1 MVLIAVPYMPAAQ
14 TLSFSGCDAAR
25 TLTRYEPADWVYGS
39 LTSGTYISTAFA
51 RDPVVRVGIMS
62 VRAMLAALLYP
73 AARHPLTAAAAAA
86 AFASPLGLVPAFAT
100 SVSVSVPARGNG
112 APPRLPLARPR
123 RAAAAVLALAAA
135 ALPPFASG
143 SRFVP
148 LKIAMRGAIYQLL
161 ILDCA
166 R

>member
-14 TLSFSGCDAAR
+14 TFSFSGCDAAR

-51 RDPVVRVGIMS
+51 RDPVVRVGILS
-62 VRAMLAALLYP
+62 VRAMLAALLYQ
-73 AARHPLTAAAAAA
+73 AARHPLTTAAA